1 MSSFDCY
8 KQLNVNRGFGQ
19 VIMSNLAHD
28 SLPTKFDDKHL
39 FPGVLHIIANNFGH
53 CYFSYWWPK
62 LQCVLAQVTGSLVLE

>member
-39 FPGVLHIIANNFGH
+39 FPGVLHIIANN
-53 CYFSYWWPK
+53 
-62 LQCVLAQVTGSLVLE
+62 LDTAILVTGGQSYCVCWHK